1 MWCVY
6 SFTGYFPIRTFQSI
20 RTTQSKA
27 NKTFIDLWILFRF
40 SSLHTQ
46 NFSTNK
52 TLLLFLAF
60 WSLVFHW
67 TNRRHAIWWSLPRPW
82 NGHNHVK
89 KENKIGG
96 ARIYTAVKLLTVLY
110 CHWLH
115 FHLAQIGWASFFVC
129 VCVSCFV
136 SQFKSSIMIFGTK
149 ASSPTHSFSRRL
161 FFVFGM
167 FRSKNA
173 VCVFFFLLFE
183 CVVLPFMHL

>member
-6 SFTGYFPIRTFQSI
+6 SFTGYFPIRMLQSI

-67 TNRRHAIWWSLPRPW
+67 TNKRHAIWWSLPRPW

-129 VCVSCFV
+129 VLVALCRNLNHQLWFLEQRHHRPLTRFQDDYSSFSECFV
-136 SQFKSSIMIFGTK
+136 RKMRC
-149 ASSPTHSFSRRL
+149 A
-161 FFVFGM
+161 
-167 FRSKNA
+167 
-173 VCVFFFLLFE
+173 FFFF
-183 CVVLPFMHL
+183 CYSSA